1 MKSGGRKTMGENGSF
16 LEGNGIIILILF
28 FIMMMGG
35 FGFGGGWGGGANSA
49 AVQGALTRADVNDAI
64 TFQNIGNGI
73 GNLANSVNMGFAG
86 VQNSL
91 GSLSGT
97 MATQCCDIKATILAD
112 GQLTRQM
119 LQEQTIQDLRDQL
132 AASNKENLIAQLA
145 ASQVAQTTQLEN
157 YIDAKLAA
165 STPAT
170 AAK

>member
-1 MKSGGRKTMGENGSF
+1 MNENGSF

-35 FGFGGGWGGGANSA
+35 GGWGAFGGANNA

-64 TFQNIGNGI
+64 TFQNSGNGI
-73 GNLANSVNMGFAG
+73 GNIANSVNMGFAG

-119 LQEQTIQDLRDQL
+119 IQDQTIQDLRDKL
-132 AASNKENLIAQLA
+132 ADKDKEILVAQLA
-145 ASQVAQTTQLEN
+145 ASQVAQTTQLEI
-157 YIDAKLAA
+157 YIDTKLAA
-165 STPAT
+165 TTPA
-170 AAK
+170 A

>member
-1 MKSGGRKTMGENGSF
+1 MENGSF

-35 FGFGGGWGGGANSA
+35 GFGAWGGGANNA

-73 GNLANSVNMGFAG
+73 GNLANSVNVGFAG

-91 GSLSGT
+91 GNLAGE
-97 MATQCCDIKATILAD
+97 MASTCCDIKATILAD
-112 GQLTRQM
+112 GQLTRQ
-119 LQEQTIQDLRDQL
+119 LIQDQTIQALRDKI
-132 AASNKENLIAQLA
+132 SDKDKEILVAQLA

-157 YIDAKLAA
+157 YIDTKLAA
-165 STPAT
+165 STPA
-170 AAK
+170 A

>member
-1 MKSGGRKTMGENGSF
+1 MENGSF

-35 FGFGGGWGGGANSA
+35 GFGAWGGGANNA

-73 GNLANSVNMGFAG
+73 GNLANSVGMGFAG

-91 GSLSGT
+91 GNLAGE
-97 MATQCCDIKATILAD
+97 MANTCCDIKATILAD
-112 GQLTRQM
+112 GQLTRQ
-119 LQEQTIQDLRDQL
+119 LIQDQTIQALRDKI
-132 AASNKENLIAQLA
+132 SDKDKEILVAQLA

-157 YIDAKLAA
+157 YIDTKLAA
-165 STPAT
+165 PA
-170 AAK
+170 A

>member
-1 MKSGGRKTMGENGSF
+1 MENGSF
-16 LEGNGIIILILF
+16 HEGNGIIILILF

-35 FGFGGGWGGGANSA
+35 GFGGWGNYGANNA

-91 GSLSGT
+91 GNLAGE
-97 MATQCCDIKATILAD
+97 MATTCCDIKATILAD
-112 GQLTRQM
+112 GQLTRQ
-119 LQEQTIQDLRDQL
+119 LIQDQTIEALRDKI
-132 AASNKENLIAQLA
+132 SDKDKEILVAQLA

-157 YIDAKLAA
+157 YIDTKLAA
-165 STPAT
+165 TAPA
-170 AAK
+170 A

>member
-1 MKSGGRKTMGENGSF
+1 MENGSF

-35 FGFGGGWGGGANSA
+35 GFGWGCGNNA

-73 GNLANSVNMGFAG
+73 GNLANGVNVGFAG

-91 GSLSGT
+91 GNLAGE
-97 MATQCCDIKATILAD
+97 MANTCCDIKATILAD
-112 GQLTRQM
+112 GQLTRQ
-119 LQEQTIQDLRDQL
+119 LIQDQTIQALRDKI
-132 AASNKENLIAQLA
+132 SDKDKEILVAQLA

-157 YIDAKLAA
+157 YIDTKLAA
-165 STPAT
+165 APA
-170 AAK
+170 A

>member
-1 MKSGGRKTMGENGSF
+1 MENGSF

-35 FGFGGGWGGGANSA
+35 GFGAWGAGNNA

-73 GNLANSVNMGFAG
+73 GNLSNTVNMGFAG

-91 GSLSGT
+91 GNIVGE
-97 MATQCCDIKATILAD
+97 MATTCCDIKATILAD

-119 LQEQTIQDLRDQL
+119 IQDQTIQALRDKI
-132 AASNKENLIAQLA
+132 SDKDKEILVAQLA

-157 YIDAKLAA
+157 YIDAKLATT
-165 STPAT
+165 TPAV

>member
-1 MKSGGRKTMGENGSF
+1 MENGSF

-35 FGFGGGWGGGANSA
+35 GFGGWGNYGANNA

-91 GSLSGT
+91 GNLAGE
-97 MATQCCDIKATILAD
+97 MATTCCDIKATILAD
-112 GQLTRQM
+112 GQLTRQ
-119 LQEQTIQDLRDQL
+119 LIQDQTIQSLRDKL
-132 AASNKENLIAQLA
+132 ADKDKEILVAQLA

-157 YIDAKLAA
+157 YIDTKLA
-165 STPAT
+165 TPA
-170 AAK
+170 A

>member
-1 MKSGGRKTMGENGSF
+1 MENGSF

-35 FGFGGGWGGGANSA
+35 GFGWGGGANNA

-73 GNLANSVNMGFAG
+73 GNLSNSVNVGFAA

-91 GSLSGT
+91 GNLAGE
-97 MATQCCDIKATILAD
+97 MATTCCDIKATILAD
-112 GQLTRQM
+112 GQLTRQ
-119 LQEQTIQDLRDQL
+119 LIQDQTIQALRDKI
-132 AASNKENLIAQLA
+132 SDKDKEILVAQLA

-157 YIDAKLAA
+157 YIDTKLAA
-165 STPAT
+165 STPA
-170 AAK
+170 A

>member
-1 MKSGGRKTMGENGSF
+1 MENGSF

-35 FGFGGGWGGGANSA
+35 GFGAWGGGANNA

-91 GSLSGT
+91 GNLAGE
-97 MATQCCDIKATILAD
+97 MAATCCDIKATILAD
-112 GQLTRQM
+112 GQLTRQ
-119 LQEQTIQDLRDQL
+119 LIQDQTIQALRDKI
-132 AASNKENLIAQLA
+132 SDKDKEILVAQLA

-157 YIDAKLAA
+157 YIDTKLAA
-165 STPAT
+165 PA
-170 AAK
+170 A

>member
-1 MKSGGRKTMGENGSF
+1 MENGSF

-35 FGFGGGWGGGANSA
+35 GFGAWGGGANNA

-73 GNLANSVNMGFAG
+73 GNLANSVGMGFAG

-91 GSLSGT
+91 GSLAGE
-97 MATQCCDIKATILAD
+97 MANTCCDIKATILAD
-112 GQLTRQM
+112 GQLTRQ
-119 LQEQTIQDLRDQL
+119 LIQDQTIQALRDKI
-132 AASNKENLIAQLA
+132 SDKDKEILVAQLA

-157 YIDAKLAA
+157 YIDTKLAA
-165 STPAT
+165 PA
-170 AAK
+170 A

>member
-1 MKSGGRKTMGENGSF
+1 MNENGSF

-35 FGFGGGWGGGANSA
+35 GGFGAWSGANNA

-73 GNLANSVNMGFAG
+73 GNLSNSVNMGFAG

-119 LQEQTIQDLRDQL
+119 IQDQTIQDLRDKL
-132 AASNKENLIAQLA
+132 ADKDKEILVAQLA

-157 YIDAKLAA
+157 YIDTKLAA
-165 STPAT
+165 TTPA
-170 AAK
+170 A

>member
-1 MKSGGRKTMGENGSF
+1 MNENGSF

-35 FGFGGGWGGGANSA
+35 GGFGAWSGANNA

-73 GNLANSVNMGFAG
+73 GNLSNSVNMGFAG

-119 LQEQTIQDLRDQL
+119 IQDQTIQDLRDKL
-132 AASNKENLIAQLA
+132 ADKDKEILVAQLA

-157 YIDAKLAA
+157 YIDTKLAA
-165 STPAT
+165 APA
-170 AAK
+170 A

>member
-1 MKSGGRKTMGENGSF
+1 MENGSF

-35 FGFGGGWGGGANSA
+35 GFGAWGGGANNA

-91 GSLSGT
+91 GNIAGE
-97 MATQCCDIKATILAD
+97 MATTCCDIKATILAD
-112 GQLTRQM
+112 GQLTRQ
-119 LQEQTIQDLRDQL
+119 LIQDQTIQALRDKI
-132 AASNKENLIAQLA
+132 SDKDKEILVAQLA
-145 ASQVAQTTQLEN
+145 ASQIAQTTQLEN
-157 YIDAKLAA
+157 YIDTKLATSA
-165 STPAT
+165 AAPAT
-170 AAK
+170 N

>member
-1 MKSGGRKTMGENGSF
+1 MENGSF

-35 FGFGGGWGGGANSA
+35 GFGAWGGGANNA

-73 GNLANSVNMGFAG
+73 GNLANTVNMGFAG

-91 GSLSGT
+91 GNLAGE
-97 MATQCCDIKATILAD
+97 MATTCCDIKATILAD
-112 GQLTRQM
+112 GQLTRQ
-119 LQEQTIQDLRDQL
+119 LIQDQTIQALRDKI
-132 AASNKENLIAQLA
+132 SDKDKEILVAQLA

-157 YIDAKLAA
+157 YIDTKLAA
-165 STPAT
+165 APA
-170 AAK
+170 A

>member
-1 MKSGGRKTMGENGSF
+1 MENGSF

-35 FGFGGGWGGGANSA
+35 GWGAWGGGANNA

-91 GSLSGT
+91 GNLAGE
-97 MATQCCDIKATILAD
+97 MASTCCDIKATILAD

-119 LQEQTIQDLRDQL
+119 IQDQTIQDLRDKL
-132 AASNKENLIAQLA
+132 ADKDKEILVAQLA

-157 YIDAKLAA
+157 YIDTKLAA
-165 STPAT
+165 APA
-170 AAK
+170 A

>member
-1 MKSGGRKTMGENGSF
+1 MENGSF

-35 FGFGGGWGGGANSA
+35 GFGAWGGGANNA

-91 GSLSGT
+91 GNLAGE
-97 MATQCCDIKATILAD
+97 MASTCCDIKATILAD
-112 GQLTRQM
+112 GQLTRQ
-119 LQEQTIQDLRDQL
+119 LIQDQTIQSLRDKI
-132 AASNKENLIAQLA
+132 SDKDKEILVAQLA

-157 YIDAKLAA
+157 YIDTQLAA
-165 STPAT
+165 PA
-170 AAK
+170 A

>member
-1 MKSGGRKTMGENGSF
+1 MENGSF

-35 FGFGGGWGGGANSA
+35 GFGAWGGGANNA

-73 GNLANSVNMGFAG
+73 GNLSNSINVGFAG

-91 GSLSGT
+91 GNLAGE
-97 MATQCCDIKATILAD
+97 MATTCCDIKATILAD
-112 GQLTRQM
+112 GQLTRQ
-119 LQEQTIQDLRDQL
+119 LIQDQTIQALRDKI
-132 AASNKENLIAQLA
+132 SDKDKEILVAQLA

-157 YIDAKLAA
+157 YIDTKLAA
-165 STPAT
+165 STPA
-170 AAK
+170 A

>member
-1 MKSGGRKTMGENGSF
+1 MENGSF

-35 FGFGGGWGGGANSA
+35 GFGAWGGGANNA

-91 GSLSGT
+91 GNLAGE
-97 MATQCCDIKATILAD
+97 MASTCCDIKATILAD
-112 GQLTRQM
+112 GQLTRQ
-119 LQEQTIQDLRDQL
+119 LIQDQTIQALRDKI
-132 AASNKENLIAQLA
+132 SDKDKEILVAQLA

-157 YIDAKLAA
+157 YIDTKLAA
-165 STPAT
+165 PA
-170 AAK
+170 A

>member
-1 MKSGGRKTMGENGSF
+1 MGENGSF

-35 FGFGGGWGGGANSA
+35 FGFGGWGGGANNA
-49 AVQGALTRADVNDAI
+49 AVQGALTRADITDAI
-64 TFQNIGNGI
+64 TLQNLENGI
-73 GNLANSVNMGFAG
+73 GNVNNGMNIGFAG

-91 GSLSGT
+91 CNLLGT
-97 MATQCCDIKATILAD
+97 MATQCCDIKATILSD
-112 GQLTRQM
+112 GQLTRQ
-119 LQEQTIQDLRDQL
+119 LYQDQIIQGLRDELSDKNQQIL
-132 AASNKENLIAQLA
+132 VAQLA

-165 STPAT
+165 STTPAV